1 MYGGFTH
8 CSLGSA
14 DEIRKDAHTVPGCV
28 IGQLDA
34 DDLRA
39 RRDKV
44 VEADRV
50 VAGRS
55 SFSLKLCGRH
65 NGRVRSAER

>member
-1 MYGGFTH
+1 MHSGFAH
-8 CSLGSA
+8 CSLGRA
-14 DEIRKDAHTVPGCV
+14 EQIRKDTHTVLGCV

-39 RRDKV
+39 RGDKV

-50 VAGRS
+50 VA
-55 SFSLKLCGRH
+55 F
-65 NGRVRSAER
+65 